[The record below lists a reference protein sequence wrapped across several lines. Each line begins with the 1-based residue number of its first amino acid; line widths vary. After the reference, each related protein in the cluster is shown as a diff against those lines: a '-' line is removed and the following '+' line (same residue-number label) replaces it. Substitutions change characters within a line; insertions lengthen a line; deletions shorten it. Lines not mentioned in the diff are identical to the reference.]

1 MALNDFVCKC
11 YKCNHRY
18 LLSSIEEADNYICP
32 RCNIPTTSFGITA
45 EEYFLI
51 EHASKDPAFLD
62 AMVELKKNNIID
74 FGMKISALRTQAK
87 ADGCYTAPKKVPRCP
102 KCGSTSIGTTTR
114 GFSLVTGFIGSGKP
128 MNVCQNCGHK
138 WKPGR

>member
-18 LLSSIEEADNYICP
+18 LLPTIKEADSYICP

-45 EEYFLI
+45 EECFLI

-62 AMVELKKNNIID
+62 AMVELKKNDIID
-74 FGMKISALRTQAK
+74 FGMKISVLRTQAK

>member
-1 MALNDFVCKC
+1 ME
-11 YKCNHRY
+11 RY
-18 LLSSIEEADNYICP
+18 CYIC
-32 RCNIPTTSFGITA
+32 RYKTTDDKIIDCPECLCEDTFV
-45 EEYFLI
+45 
-51 EHASKDPAFLD
+51 ASKDEEDLMMLTD
-62 AMVELKKNNIID
+62 DRELTNALLKLKENDIIEYKIKLEQIKILKQQEKEQKKQQQETND
-74 FGMKISALRTQAK
+74 R
-87 ADGCYTAPKKVPRCP
+87 PRCP

>member
-1 MALNDFVCKC
+1 MALNDFIFKC
-11 YKCNHRY
+11 PKCNSH
-18 LLSSIEEADNYICP
+18 YILTPSERKEGHICSQ
-32 RCNIPTTSFGITA
+32 CNIPTVDLNITA
-45 EEYFLI
+45 EECFLI

-62 AMVELKKNNIID
+62 AMVELKKNDIID